1 MDTGI
6 VSASLAD
13 PVDGALQ
20 QSTSLDVRFT
30 AAGGEYF
37 RIWIVNLLLTLV
49 TLSLYWPF
57 ARARR
62 LRYFRSNTVVGGHAL
77 GFHADPWKMFR
88 GYVLVL
94 MVGIGYAVLSTVAPG
109 YQWIALL
116 GFAAIWPALWRASM
130 QFRTYYTRWR
140 GLSFG
145 FVGSRRG
152 AYSVLLPLLLP
163 AVLFSLAFVGIDPEA
178 SDVDTSALRTRLN
191 ALGGLVVAVFAMAPW
206 WFARL
211 KRYQQDHWVYAQEQ
225 TRWEAAGTKLF
236 YLLAL
241 IGVILFLLA
250 AALIFAGSWFIANA
264 AVTAGG
270 AANPQAPDAPAMM
283 LMVVAPLLIYAVLL
297 VGIGPYLTAR
307 VQNLVWS
314 NTVTERLRFHSA
326 LRARDMVAVV
336 VTNWLLIIMTLG
348 MYYPFA
354 AVRLARLRLEAVTVE
369 FRGDIER
376 WFADQART
384 PKSPVGDAA
393 GDFFGLD
400 VGL

>member
-6 VSASLAD
+6 ASASVYDQPEVRSEEA
-13 PVDGALQ
+13 
-20 QSTSLDVRFT
+20 TSLQIRFT
-30 AAGGEYF
+30 AAGSEYF

-62 LRYFRSNTVVGGHAL
+62 LRFFRSNTVIGGHAL

-94 MVGIGYAVLSTVAPG
+94 IVGIGYAVLSTVAPG

-140 GLSFG
+140 GLGFG
-145 FVGSRRG
+145 CVGSRRG

-178 SDVDTSALRTRLN
+178 SDVDPSALQTRFS
-191 ALGGLVVAVFAMAPW
+191 ALGVLVVAVVLMAPW

-225 TRWEAAGTKLF
+225 THWEGEGTKGF
-236 YLLAL
+236 YVLGL
-241 IGVILFLLA
+241 IGVIGFLLA
-250 AALIFAGSWFIANA
+250 AAVILGGSWLVAYA

-270 AANPQAPDAPAMM
+270 ADQPQAPGAPAMM

-297 VGIGPYLTAR
+297 VGIGPYVAAR

-314 NTVTERLRFHSA
+314 NTVSARLRFHSA
-326 LRARDMVAVV
+326 LRAREMIAVV
-336 VTNWLLIIMTLG
+336 VTNWVLIIMTLG
-348 MYYPFA
+348 LYYPFA
-354 AVRLARLRLEAVTVE
+354 AVRLARLRLEAVAVE
-369 FRGDIER
+369 FRGDIEQ
-376 WFADQART
+376 WFADRART
-384 PKSPVGDAA
+384 QKGPVGDAA